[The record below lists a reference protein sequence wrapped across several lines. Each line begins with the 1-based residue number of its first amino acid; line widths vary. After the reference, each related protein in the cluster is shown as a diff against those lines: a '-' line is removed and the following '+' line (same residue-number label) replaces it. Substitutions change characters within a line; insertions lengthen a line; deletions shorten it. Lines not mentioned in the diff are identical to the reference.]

1 MSAAGS
7 VGHEQDVLPLVLHAG
22 VHLGEVSLGKL
33 DEFVLVLTPDR
44 LPARTVQVSLHFV
57 SFGAAFVAAFIFF
70 LYARTC
76 SSEPLST
83 TSAIDMWV
91 SALP

>member
-7 VGHEQDVLPLVLHAG
+7 VGHEQDVLPLVVHAG
-22 VHLGEVSLGKL
+22 VRVGKVSLGEL
-33 DEFVLVLTPDR
+33 DELVLVLTPDCF
-44 LPARTVQVSLHFV
+44 PARTVQVSLHFV

-83 TSAIDMWV
+83 TSATDIWAL
-91 SALP
+91 ALP